1 MKLSEE
7 QVLLLR
13 LHVMKLS
20 DSVTEDV
27 LREIEL
33 IVSNI
38 ERSKELQKAELN
50 RLFELLNM
58 CGETTKKETHS
69 WEEELSKL
77 EGGSPKKGERTKN
90 NRFVKRNLNM
100 EIYQFYNYLRRLK
113 ALMIKTVVITKGVTR

>member
-13 LHVMKLS
+13 QHVMKLP
-20 DSVTEDV
+20 DSVPEDV

-38 ERSKELQKAELN
+38 ERSKELQKTELN

>member
-13 LHVMKLS
+13 QHVMKLP
-20 DSVTEDV
+20 DSVPEDV